1 MAKSTQATQPPSSG
15 DATEA
20 EVEAAS
26 AALSDV
32 ASARLGRVGELF
44 ARKLVA
50 VGLGIN
56 GDDLLREAI
65 TRTWARKRRWKKN
78 KVTFATHLIATM
90 RSIASHAY
98 DKVKGTSVVPALDDI
113 DSGDE
118 AINGVVVQSTE
129 VDSRRHVAA
138 QQQVDAIREA
148 FADDDEVLL
157 VLDGLADGAK
167 GPDIQKDLGITATRY
182 ETIMLRLR
190 RGVDRKSG
198 WRL

>member
-1 MAKSTQATQPPSSG
+1 MSKAQATPAASTA
-15 DATEA
+15 DAGQA
-20 EVEAAS
+20 EVEAAIGGLS
-26 AALSDV
+26 NADALRLAA
-32 ASARLGRVGELF
+32 VGDRF
-44 ARKLVA
+44 ARRLVA

-65 TRTWARKRRWKKN
+65 TRTWAGRRHWKKN

-98 DKVKGTSVVPALDDI
+98 EKVAGARAVPALEDVPEGDDV
-113 DSGDE
+113 
-118 AINGVVVQSTE
+118 INGVVVASTS
-129 VDSRRHVAA
+129 VDSRRRVAA
-138 QQQVDAIREA
+138 QEQIDAIKAA

-157 VLDGLADGAK
+157 VLDGLEAEAK
-167 GPDIQKDLGITATRY
+167 GPDIQKDLGITSTQY

-190 RGVDRKSG
+190 RGVDRETG